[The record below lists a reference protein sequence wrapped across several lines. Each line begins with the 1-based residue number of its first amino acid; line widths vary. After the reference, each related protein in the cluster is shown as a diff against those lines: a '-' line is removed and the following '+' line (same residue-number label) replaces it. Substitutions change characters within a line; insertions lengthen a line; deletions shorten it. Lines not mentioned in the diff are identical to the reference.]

1 LARGNLTPFSYVVLV
16 LVGRGG
22 ASAHDIV
29 RMMRRGRLY
38 WSAAD
43 SHYYAEPKR
52 LEQLGFLASDTEPG
66 RTTDRRVYH
75 LTAAGEAAVA
85 RWLAEPTPAPR
96 IQNEA
101 IVRLLG
107 SDLGDQRA
115 MLASLLA
122 MRTEL
127 DAIEVL
133 LAEGREA
140 AADLPHRGRALELV
154 HRLGDETVA
163 LYRRWLDEVEQ
174 ELGPG

>member
-1 LARGNLTPFSYVVLV
+1 LARGNLTSFSYVVLV

-52 LEQLGFLASDTEPG
+52 LEQLGYLTSETEPG
-66 RTTDRRVYH
+66 RTTDRRVYR
-75 LTAAGEAAVA
+75 LTPAGEAAVA
-85 RWLAEPTPAPR
+85 EWLAMPTPAPR

-107 SDLGDQRA
+107 SDLGDEA
-115 MLASLLA
+115 AVLDSLLA

-127 DAIEVL
+127 DAIEAL
-133 LAEGREA
+133 LAEGRAVVPE
-140 AADLPHRGRALELV
+140 LPHRARALELV
-154 HRLGDETVA
+154 HRLGDDTVA
-163 LYRRWLDEVEQ
+163 LYRRWLDEVER
-174 ELGPG
+174 ELGAG

>member
-1 LARGNLTPFSYVVLV
+1 MARGNLTPFAYVVLV
-16 LVGRGG
+16 LVGRDG

-29 RMMRRGRLY
+29 RMMRRGGLY

-52 LEQLGFLASDTEPG
+52 LEQLGFLASETEPG
-66 RTTDRRVYH
+66 RTTDRRVYR
-75 LTAAGEAAVA
+75 LTAAGEEAVA
-85 RWLAEPTPAPR
+85 RWLGEPTPAPR

-107 SDLGDQRA
+107 SDLGDAQA
-115 MLASLLA
+115 VLGSLLA

-127 DAIEVL
+127 DAIEAL
-133 LAEGREA
+133 LAEGRAVARE
-140 AADLPHRGRALELV
+140 LPHRARALELV

-163 LYRRWLDEVEQ
+163 LYRRWLEDVER

>member
-52 LEQLGFLASDTEPG
+52 LEQLGYLASDTEPG
-66 RTTDRRVYH
+66 RTTDRRVYR
-75 LTAAGEAAVA
+75 LTAAGSDAVA
-85 RWLAEPTPAPR
+85 RWLGEPTPAPR

-107 SDLGDQRA
+107 SDLGDEQA

-122 MRTEL
+122 MRVEL
-127 DAIEVL
+127 DAIDAL
-133 LAEGREA
+133 LAEGRSA
-140 AADLPHRGRALELV
+140 VPDLPHRAKALELV

-163 LYRRWLDEVEQ
+163 LYRRWLDDVER
-174 ELGPG
+174 EFGAG

>member
-1 LARGNLTPFSYVVLV
+1 LARGDLTSFSYVVLV

-52 LEQLGFLASDTEPG
+52 LERLGYLTSETAPG
-66 RTTDRRVYH
+66 RTTDRRVYR
-75 LTAAGEAAVA
+75 LTPAGEEAVA
-85 RWLAEPTPAPR
+85 GWLAEPTPAPR

-107 SDLGDQRA
+107 GDLGDEQA
-115 MLASLLA
+115 VLASLLA
-122 MRTEL
+122 MRAEL
-127 DAIEVL
+127 DTIEGL
-133 LAEGREA
+133 LAEGRATMPE
-140 AADLPHRGRALELV
+140 LPHRARALDLV
-154 HRLGDETVA
+154 NRLGEDTVE
-163 LYRRWLDEVEQ
+163 LYRSWLDDVER
-174 ELGPG
+174 ELGGC